1 MVPKITKPSFH
12 EGSTLS
18 YLGKNYPIRVLKNQP
33 KNSISF
39 VDHQFIIRSLP
50 TSSSSSANEHSDL
63 ITKLYNGWLMK
74 TARPIFKNK
83 VEEVSSKLGFDKP
96 KEIGIKK
103 LKKVG

>member
-1 MVPKITKPSFH
+1 MVPEITKPSFH

-18 YLGKNYPIRVLKNQP
+18 YLGKNYPIRIFKNQP

-39 VDHQFIIRSLP
+39 LDRQFIIRLLP
-50 TSSSSSANEHSDL
+50 TYSSPSAKEHSDL

-74 TARPIFKNK
+74 TAGPIFKNK
-83 VEEVSSKLGFDKP
+83 VEEISSKLGINKP

-103 LKKVG
+103 L